1 VEHLDLAALEAG
13 IDEIR
18 RSPREE
24 GRVELIVR
32 RPAQGERERLTEAT
46 LDTADGLV
54 GDNWKTR
61 GSSRRP
67 DGSANPKAQLTIKNA
82 RMAALVA
89 QTPERWELAG
99 DQLYVDFDLSTE
111 NIPPGTRLEIGSAVI
126 EVTDEPH
133 TGCRKYLDRFGKDAL
148 RLVSSETG
156 RTLNLRGINTR
167 VVVAGVVRTGDRV
180 SKASS

>member
-13 IDEIR
+13 VDEIR

-32 RPAQGERERLTEAT
+32 RPAQGERERLAEAT

-67 DGSANPKAQLTIKNA
+67 DGSPNPKAQLTIKNA

-89 QTPERWELAG
+89 QAPERWELAG

-111 NIPPGTRLEIGSAVI
+111 NIPPGTRLEIGSAVV

-133 TGCRKYLDRFGKDAL
+133 TGCRKYHDRFGNDAL

-156 RTLNLRGINTR
+156 RALNLRGINTR